1 MNNMNNILDK
11 RSLTLI
17 ALIKYEIV
25 QLNKALNDKNCSNSD
40 VEKIEEKIAQFLAL
54 LQFTSSSSSST
65 ETLKLLCKWINQS
78 KLLADT
84 ATKFLNS
91 EEFAQATINLDERD
105 VKKLDHVRESLAETI
120 NIEINEKELKKQLLD
135 SEKGN

>member
-1 MNNMNNILDK
+1 MNNINNILDK

-54 LQFTSSSSSST
+54 LQFTSNSGSST

-84 ATKFLNS
+84 ATEFLNS
-91 EEFAQATINLDERD
+91 EEFAQATIGLDERD
-105 VKKLDHVRESLAETI
+105 FKELDHVRESLAETI
-120 NIEINEKELKKQLLD
+120 KIEINEKELKKQLLN
-135 SEKGN
+135 SKKGN

>member
-1 MNNMNNILDK
+1 MNNINNILDK

-84 ATKFLNS
+84 ATEFLNS
-91 EEFAQATINLDERD
+91 EEFAQATIGLDERD
-105 VKKLDHVRESLAETI
+105 VKELDHVRESLAETI
-120 NIEINEKELKKQLLD
+120 KVEINEKELKKQLLN